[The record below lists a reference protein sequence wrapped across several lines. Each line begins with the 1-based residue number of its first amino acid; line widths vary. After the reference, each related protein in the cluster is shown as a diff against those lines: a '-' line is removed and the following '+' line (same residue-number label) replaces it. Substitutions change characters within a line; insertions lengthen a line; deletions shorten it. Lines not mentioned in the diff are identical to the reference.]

1 MLPDVSKLRLDA
13 HEEGA
18 TGEWYPL
25 SASEA
30 RKLRTDPVT
39 HERLEPNRHFPHKR
53 ATYRLFWDQDEVRRN
68 PPGHRDHMRYAVYNA
83 ESLWEW
89 LKDHPKDPFQA
100 FTVSWKD
107 WAELYKRYGKSNP
120 MPNFVTTLETNTWPD
135 FGRGTYYVQRQHG
148 VSEVTGEPWSAPHW
162 EAFDAKGA
170 LKFRRI
176 AGSHSP
182 THGFYFEGPRG
193 SERLVKILLA
203 TTSFELTGEKGEEV
217 VTFAEDFLAG
227 TRMHFLPK
235 REVSRALPGQ
245 TKRYAYPDLKDWD
258 IAKRCGRKTLVE
270 KGATAWLFSGEK
282 PTHFWHYEGAKDVE
296 RLTKVVFRTAPGGE
310 ISSTIHYKG
319 QKGSEHAVKQYM
331 LRENVT
337 RFLRGEK
344 TKEYTWMIE
353 YPGKIV
359 YFEGARGE
367 EAIRKI
373 VFTDNPDGLVE
384 YYEGTKGNEVITASE
399 THGKRVRV
407 AAQPPANP
415 QRAA

>member
-1 MLPDVSKLRLDA
+1 M
-13 HEEGA
+13 
-18 TGEWYPL
+18 
-25 SASEA
+25 
-30 RKLRTDPVT
+30 
-39 HERLEPNRHFPHKR
+39 
-53 ATYRLFWDQDEVRRN
+53 
-68 PPGHRDHMRYAVYNA
+68 
-83 ESLWEW
+83 
-89 LKDHPKDPFQA
+89 
-100 FTVSWKD
+100 
-107 WAELYKRYGKSNP
+107 
-120 MPNFVTTLETNTWPD
+120 
-135 FGRGTYYVQRQHG
+135 
-148 VSEVTGEPWSAPHW
+148 
-162 EAFDAKGA
+162 
-170 LKFRRI
+170 
-176 AGSHSP
+176 
-182 THGFYFEGPRG
+182 
-193 SERLVKILLA
+193 
-203 TTSFELTGEKGEEV
+203 
-217 VTFAEDFLAG
+217 
-227 TRMHFLPK
+227 
-235 REVSRALPGQ
+235 
-245 TKRYAYPDLKDWD
+245 
-258 IAKRCGRKTLVE
+258 
-270 KGATAWLFSGEK
+270 
-282 PTHFWHYEGAKDVE
+282 
-296 RLTKVVFRTAPGGE
+296 VFRTAPGGE